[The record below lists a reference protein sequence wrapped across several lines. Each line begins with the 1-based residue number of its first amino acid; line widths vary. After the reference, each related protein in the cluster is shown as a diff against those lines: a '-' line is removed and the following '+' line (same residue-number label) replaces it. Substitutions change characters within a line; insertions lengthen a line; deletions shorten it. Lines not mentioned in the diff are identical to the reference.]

1 MIRNPAIEPWT
12 AYVAPL
18 MALGVAGA
26 AAAAAIAPKFY
37 APALA
42 ATGGVM
48 VGAHLALERRIAK
61 NKKTEEAFKV
71 GKVFTVLYESNKGI
85 VSPVQLGYHADITL
99 EKATN
104 FLVAL
109 AAQQGGKQIPNEN
122 GDVFSFP
129 HPQNVIDTLT
139 MRAAQWAD
147 QQTDEALREN
157 AKLKQTVV
165 AFQNMIRMQT
175 QVGANSGKDQATSN
189 AQTSLRKD
197 KTTENPWGNLL

>member
-1 MIRNPAIEPWT
+1 MTRNPAIEPWT

-26 AAAAAIAPKFY
+26 ATAAAIAPKFY

-42 ATGGVM
+42 ATGGAM

-61 NKKTEEAFKV
+61 NKKTDEAFKV
-71 GKVFTVLYESNKGI
+71 GKVFTVLYESNKGV
-85 VSPVQLGYHADITL
+85 VSPVQLSYHAEITL

-104 FLVAL
+104 FLTAL
-109 AAQQGGKQIPNEN
+109 AAQQGGQQIPNEN
-122 GDVFSFP
+122 GVVFSFP
-129 HPQNVIDTLT
+129 HPQNVIDSLT

-157 AKLKQTVV
+157 AKLKQTVA
-165 AFQNMIRMQT
+165 AFQNMMRMQNQT
-175 QVGANSGKDQATSN
+175 KGNPGKDQATNN

-197 KTTENPWGNLL
+197 KTSESPWGNLL

>member
-1 MIRNPAIEPWT
+1 MTRNPAIEPWT

>member
-1 MIRNPAIEPWT
+1 MTRNPAIEPWT

-26 AAAAAIAPKFY
+26 AAAAAFAPKFY

-42 ATGGVM
+42 ATGGAM
-48 VGAHLALERRIAK
+48 VGAHVALERRISK

-85 VSPVQLGYHADITL
+85 VSPVQLSYHAEITL
-99 EKATN
+99 DKATN
-104 FLVAL
+104 FLTAL
-109 AAQQGGKQIPNEN
+109 AAQQGGQQVPNEN
-122 GDVFSFP
+122 GVVFSFP
-129 HPQNVIDTLT
+129 HPQNVIDALT

-157 AKLKQTVV
+157 AQLRQTVV
-165 AFQNMIRMQT
+165 AFQSMMKMQ
-175 QVGANSGKDQATSN
+175 
-189 AQTSLRKD
+189 AQTKGDPGTNQGVNKTQTTLKKD
-197 KTTENPWGNLL
+197 KTADNPWNNLL